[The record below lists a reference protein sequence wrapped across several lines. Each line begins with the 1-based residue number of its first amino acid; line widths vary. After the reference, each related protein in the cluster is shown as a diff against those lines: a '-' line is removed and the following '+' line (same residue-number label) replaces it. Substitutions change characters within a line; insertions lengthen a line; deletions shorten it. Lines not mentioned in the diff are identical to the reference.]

1 MISLTGNPGLPPIRL
16 ARHGRDLV
24 FRGEMLARGQAE
36 LRSDRG
42 RRCVTLTLYKSLT
55 GKFILSISGSGVLD
69 EMCRN
74 VPVVLC
80 FSCLSDVWEYLETE
94 CPDLLATIHP
104 SFFRTCFPLYPQ
116 ERSGG
121 VNRTP
126 PPDFTRDC
134 AQCAES
140 PNCAGRHRLPAK
152 SPYPRR
158 SCP

>member
-1 MISLTGNPGLPPIRL
+1 MISLTGNPGLHPIRL

-24 FRGEMLARGQAE
+24 FIGEMLARGETE

-42 RRCVTLTLYKSLT
+42 RRHVTLALYRSLT
-55 GKFILSISGSGVLD
+55 GKFILSISESDVLS
-69 EMCRN
+69 ETCKN
-74 VPVVLC
+74 VPAALC
-80 FSCLSDVWEYLETE
+80 FSCLSDVWEYLGTE
-94 CPDLLATIHP
+94 CPGLLATIYP
-104 SFFRTCFPLYPQ
+104 SFFRTYFPQYPQ
-116 ERSGG
+116 ECSGG

-134 AQCAES
+134 ALCAEPS
-140 PNCAGRHRLPAK
+140 NCAGRYRLPAE